1 MNLVKV
7 GVIDDGYP
15 GLGETRF
22 NLDRISDLTVQEDW
36 GQETSLKDLNLKL
49 VAHSIHWKRKIHL
62 DGFSHPEYFMLNA
75 NADSNWNFIAFDW
88 EYGMQQSDKPV
99 DSYLLEVLNTTQA
112 KISIFTA
119 YSGIDA
125 IPDLLV
131 RPEFS
136 TYANVGRL
144 SILDKTDD
152 NSVKTFLD
160 QVETLFKNGET
171 VIWADLEMIIKPSK
185 YIIDSEE
192 FWKLLSILGPQPIKH
207 FIEHETNELTEDAIS
222 ELLKNAPQKYF
233 IDSGKNILSSSNSSF
248 LKSGYGEL
256 KSISSIEAVNIF
268 GIDKVE
274 EAIEKG
280 YTEI

>member
-15 GLGETRF
+15 GLGETHF
-22 NLDRISDLTVQEDW
+22 DLDRISDLTIQEDW
-36 GQETSLKDLNLKL
+36 GQETSLKDLNLRL
-49 VAHSIHWKRKIHL
+49 VMHSVQWKRKIHL
-62 DGFSHPEYFMLNA
+62 DGFSHPEYFMLS
-75 NADSNWNFIAFDW
+75 ADTNWNFIAFDW

-99 DSYLLEVLNTTQA
+99 DSYLLEVLNATPAQ
-112 KISIFTA
+112 ISIFTA

-136 TYANVGRL
+136 DYANAGRL

-152 NSVKTFLD
+152 KSVKIFLD

-171 VIWADLEMIIKPSK
+171 AIWSDLEVIIKPSK

-207 FIEHETNELTEDAIS
+207 FIEHETNELNEDTIS
-222 ELLKNAPQKYF
+222 ELLKKSPQMYF
-233 IDSGKNILSSSNSSF
+233 IDSGKNVLSSSNNNF